1 MLHVNELQAPIDRS
15 HVAAAAER
23 AKQFVAAHAPGVLTG
38 LAILLLGWLA
48 SRILR
53 GLLERMLRAMRLNT
67 VVEGTRVEALLAALG
82 KDWTASRV
90 VAQLVY
96 LTLILLTLNTAAGY
110 WGLSG
115 LQSALSSAVAYL
127 PKALSA
133 LALFAGGAYLAGT
146 AKRSVGAV
154 LRELRNPAAGVLEA
168 LTEGG
173 ILLVV
178 ALVALDVLGADLT
191 FITSNLTLLVGAV
204 LLVIVFLGCWAMRRP
219 AEELVANYY
228 LRRMLSV
235 GDHVQTKTHQG
246 TVLEFVPLGLI
257 LRDATGDEHFIPAK
271 ELISGLRRRQGLKA
285 D

>member
-1 MLHVNELQAPIDRS
+1 MDRLQAPDATA
-15 HVAAAAER
+15 VFAAAQAVKR
-23 AKQFVAAHAPGVLTG
+23 AVIAHAPSVLTG
-38 LAILLLGWLA
+38 LAILLVGWLA
-48 SRILR
+48 SRAVRALVR
-53 GLLERMLRAMRLNT
+53 RMLVAARIDS
-67 VVEGTRVEALLAALG
+67 VVEGTRVEALLSALG
-82 KDWTASRV
+82 KTWTASRV

-96 LTLILLTLNTAAGY
+96 LTLIVLTLNTAAGY
-110 WGLSG
+110 WGLSA
-115 LQSALSSAVAYL
+115 LQNSLAAAVGFL

-133 LALFAGGAYLAGT
+133 IALFGGGAYLAGV

-178 ALVALDVLGADLT
+178 ALVALDLLGANLS
-191 FITSNLTLLVGAV
+191 FITANLTLVVGAV
-204 LLVIVFLGCWAMRRP
+204 LVVVVFLGCYAMRSP

-228 LRRMLSV
+228 IRRMLSV
-235 GDHVQTKTHQG
+235 GDHVRTKTLEG

-257 LRDATGDEHFIPAK
+257 LRDATGDEHFLPAR
-271 ELISGLRRRQGLKA
+271 ELIGGLRRRQGLKP